1 MAPWLACLA
10 LALAPALQSPVFPG
24 GYKAPPGG
32 DLGGGGGSGS
42 VVHPG
47 GSGGHGGGKFTGPGD
62 AGGASGGPSAAPGA
76 GAGQSGSAPGARTAG
91 PAAGAG
97 STRPPSAVVAT
108 GGADLEA
115 LTGGELIED
124 WWIWW
129 EINKSLYLV
138 SSDAAVRRQA
148 VLPWKLG
155 TEEQSQAASRSLV
168 ARALLPTLREAL
180 DDDAAEVRA
189 AAAVACGR
197 LAGDECVDVL
207 LPLLHDP
214 VQSVRESALLAL
226 GATGSARAASLLL
239 GVAHDGHLPGTSTDI
254 VPSAQPLSLV
264 CLAIGRR
271 HGLDEGLDPLV
282 TALLEQAAP
291 DVREAGLLYDAL
303 AGARAC
309 GSLVREL
316 ASERDLDIRLRC
328 RVTEGLPR
336 YDAALLPAA
345 AAELLAPA
353 PDRRRAAAATLAV
366 ADSENALPRLQPAF
380 LAEKEPL
387 TRGFLLLS
395 IGAQGGDEAREL
407 LATQLRRG
415 RAADRPW
422 IALALGLL
430 ARGADDAEARQLLRD
445 GLRDESS
452 AQSVGAWILGC
463 GLARDLAAGPA
474 LRAALPGASS
484 PRDRMFAALSLSML
498 RDGDSLQALRAQL
511 DHERDPLA
519 RAGVALAIGLFERPE
534 DAPRLAQELRVA
546 NNPMLQSQLASA
558 LGLHDTPQAID
569 ALQQLVADPAA
580 SLPTEARAAALEALG
595 LLLDRNAGWRLVHA
609 ATGRNFAVFPDW
621 LARALA
627 TTTL

>member
-1 MAPWLACLA
+1 MAPWLACVVL
-10 LALAPALQSPVFPG
+10 LLAPALQSPVFPG
-24 GYKAPPGG
+24 GSGG
-32 DLGGGGGSGS
+32 LGGGGGSDITS
-42 VVHPG
+42 HVTSPG
-47 GSGGHGGGKFTGPGD
+47 GHAGGKYSGPGD
-62 AGGASGGPSAAPGA
+62 AGGPTAPPASAPGAAPSHGGGGPGTRAGGPSAGA
-76 GAGQSGSAPGARTAG
+76 AASSA
-91 PAAGAG
+91 
-97 STRPPSAVVAT
+97 RPPSAAVAT

-138 SSDAAVRRQA
+138 SPDEALRRPAAA
-148 VLPWKLG
+148 PWKRG
-155 TEEQSQAASRSLV
+155 TEEQSQSAN
-168 ARALLPTLREAL
+168 RALMARMLLPVLREAL

-197 LAGDECVDVL
+197 LAGEECVDVL
-207 LPLLHDP
+207 LPLLRDP

-239 GVAHDGHLPGTSTDI
+239 DVAHDGHLPGTSTSI
-254 VPSAQPLSLV
+254 VPSAQPLALV

-271 HGLDEGLDPLV
+271 HGLDETLDPLV
-282 TALLEQAAP
+282 TALLQEAGP

-303 AGARAC
+303 SGARAC

-316 ASERDLDIRLRC
+316 AAEPDLDIRLRC
-328 RVTEGLPR
+328 RVTEGLLR

-345 AAELLAPA
+345 AAELLARS
-353 PDRRRAAAATLAV
+353 PDRRRAAAATLAG
-366 ADSENALPRLQPAF
+366 AERQSALPRLDTAF
-380 LAEKEPL
+380 LDEEEPL

-395 IGAQGGDEAREL
+395 IGAQGGSEARDL

-415 RAADRPW
+415 RSADRPW

-430 ARGADDAEARQLLRD
+430 ARGADDPAARQLLRD

-463 GLARDLAAGPA
+463 GLSRDLDAGPA
-474 LRAALPGASS
+474 LRAALTDASS
-484 PRDRMFAALSLSML
+484 PRDRMFAALALSML
-498 RDGDSLQALRAQL
+498 HDAESLQALRARL
-511 DHERDPLA
+511 DGERDPLA
-519 RAGVALAIGLFERPE
+519 RAGVALAIGLFARPE
-534 DAPRLAQELRVA
+534 DASRLAGELREA
-546 NNPMLQSQLASA
+546 NNPVLQSQLASA
-558 LGLHDTPQAID
+558 LGLHDTPQAIE
-569 ALQQLVADPAA
+569 ALQQILAGPSA
-580 SLPTEARAAALEALG
+580 SLPSAAHAAALEALG
-595 LLLDRNAGWRLVHA
+595 LLLDRNSGWRLVHA